1 MKTKIYFM
9 FVAIMLFLSSSIIV
23 CPSEST
29 EITYYPDPEDCA
41 SYYECDN
48 GILIHSTCPDGL
60 LFNPNNEACDWD
72 YNTDCGNRPLPDQ
85 RPDKNYWREKQ
96 GKCQCM
102 DIDAPNGIKKGLD
115 GTHCVTTGNGRMC
128 TYTGLC
134 NVSGYSNC
142 FIQSEEE
149 IKP

>member
-1 MKTKIYFM
+1 M
-9 FVAIMLFLSSSIIV
+9 
-23 CPSEST
+23 
-29 EITYYPDPEDCA
+29 
-41 SYYECDN
+41 
-48 GILIHSTCPDGL
+48 
-60 LFNPNNEACDWD
+60 FNPDINKCDAG
-72 YNTDCGNRPLPDQ
+72 YTDCGD

-115 GTHCVTTGNGRMC
+115 GTQCVTTGTGKRC

-149 IKP
+149 TKP